1 MPRPLRST
9 SKGGMSKYAAP
20 FIDAV
25 TDSMRSGTPLQAGS
39 KSYAIRNVKENIQT
53 LGEWLKLASNSNTES
68 QAVDLILI
76 TSKLEKIPIGAFDKP
91 KKDTGGWNTKGDVAE
106 GIVGAAIAARFINKN
121 RDIVPKDIQRVISQM
136 KGSGAKR
143 ETMYKSLNENPKI
156 VDDVRFYLSLATP
169 NMDALCDPRNFTP
182 LQDLFQSAAEYANGK
197 TVREWGNLLYTNNMY
212 NYIEVISDGLGGQ
225 KKTKVDVRVLVDNE
239 HTDINV
245 SLKAGDVKQ
254 FGQVSGAEF
263 DKQEFLWEKLM
274 KIDVKFLKAEYES
287 LVSEKKTFDAIYK
300 VYNFATR
307 EINKRLAE
315 ESSRNK
321 LLDDLGDGILYFATL
336 NEKDVTLVQLNRR
349 EAKVYNFDGLKQAIM
364 QIKDLRADIT
374 TSAGKPK
381 IVIADGA
388 KSALLE
394 IRTKIE
400 NKPDGTPYIR
410 NYIEKG
416 NLLGELIA
424 NYA

>member
-1 MPRPLRST
+1 
-9 SKGGMSKYAAP
+9 MSKYAAP

-68 QAVDLILI
+68 QAVALILI

-169 NMDALCDPRNFTP
+169 NMDALCDRRNFTP
-182 LQDLFQSAAEYANGK
+182 LRDLFQSAAEYANGK

-245 SLKAGDVKQ
+245 SL
-254 FGQVSGAEF
+254 
-263 DKQEFLWEKLM
+263 
-274 KIDVKFLKAEYES
+274 
-287 LVSEKKTFDAIYK
+287 
-300 VYNFATR
+300 
-307 EINKRLAE
+307 RLE
-315 ESSRNK
+315 
-321 LLDDLGDGILYFATL
+321 T
-336 NEKDVTLVQLNRR
+336 
-349 EAKVYNFDGLKQAIM
+349 
-364 QIKDLRADIT
+364 
-374 TSAGKPK
+374 
-381 IVIADGA
+381 
-388 KSALLE
+388 
-394 IRTKIE
+394 
-400 NKPDGTPYIR
+400 
-410 NYIEKG
+410 
-416 NLLGELIA
+416 
-424 NYA
+424 

>member
-1 MPRPLRST
+1 
-9 SKGGMSKYAAP
+9 
-20 FIDAV
+20 
-25 TDSMRSGTPLQAGS
+25 
-39 KSYAIRNVKENIQT
+39 
-53 LGEWLKLASNSNTES
+53 
-68 QAVDLILI
+68 
-76 TSKLEKIPIGAFDKP
+76 
-91 KKDTGGWNTKGDVAE
+91 
-106 GIVGAAIAARFINKN
+106 
-121 RDIVPKDIQRVISQM
+121 
-136 KGSGAKR
+136 
-143 ETMYKSLNENPKI
+143 
-156 VDDVRFYLSLATP
+156 
-169 NMDALCDPRNFTP
+169 
-182 LQDLFQSAAEYANGK
+182 
-197 TVREWGNLLYTNNMY
+197 
-212 NYIEVISDGLGGQ
+212 
-225 KKTKVDVRVLVDNE
+225 
-239 HTDINV
+239 
-245 SLKAGDVKQ
+245 
-254 FGQVSGAEF
+254 
-263 DKQEFLWEKLM
+263 M

-321 LLDDLGDGILYFATL
+321 LVDDLGDGILYFATL

-374 TSAGKPK
+374 TSSGKPK
-381 IVIADGA
+381 IVISNGA

>member
-1 MPRPLRST
+1 MPRQLKDT
-9 SKGGMSKYAAP
+9 SSGGMAKYAAP

-39 KSYAIRNVKENIQT
+39 KTYVIRNVKDNIET
-53 LGEWLKLASNSNTES
+53 LNSWLKLASSSTTER
-68 QAVDLILI
+68 QAIGLFLI
-76 TSKLEKIPIGAFDKP
+76 TSKQEKIPIGSFDKP
-91 KKDTGGWNTKGDVAE
+91 KKGGGGNKGDVAE

-143 ETMYKSLNENPKI
+143 ETIYKSLNENPKI

-169 NMDALCDPRNFTP
+169 NMDALCDPRSFTP

-274 KIDVKFLKAEYES
+274 KIDVKFLKGEYES

-315 ESSRNK
+315 ETSRK
-321 LLDDLGDGILYFATL
+321 RILDDLGDGILYFATL